1 MSQPIDRQVLADQI
15 KLREKELAKIE
26 RHFKRLDEKLTA
38 LESELPVLDEQFP
51 TESIRR
57 RKPR

>member
-15 KLREKELAKIE
+15 RLREKELAKIE
-26 RHFKRLDEKLTA
+26 RQFKRLDEKLTA

-51 TESIRR
+51 TESIRH

>member
-1 MSQPIDRQVLADQI
+1 MSQPIDRQLLVDQI

-26 RHFKRLDEKLTA
+26 RQFNRLDEKLTA
-38 LESELPVLDEQFP
+38 LELVLPVLDEQLP
-51 TESIRR
+51 TESIRH